1 MMSSNKANDTRNIV
15 AIEDFPLLNGEV
27 DDTLR
32 FQRAINEVRRIGG
45 GTLQLGSETYVVSSL
60 LTLTSDLTIAGV
72 KNLTMLNAQTLPPG
86 NQNTRPYLMQG
97 IGSIKKTLRST
108 SAIVEG
114 QTRIPI
120 SGDLTDVHVGDLLA
134 IKSQERQYANAGS
147 HIPYKE
153 ELQKIVEVDQV
164 NATIVVDGGLM
175 FDYHEDS
182 QLLFDVVDPISNVT
196 LKNLEITMGGK
207 DSIHGG
213 IQFSYAFNIVLDNII
228 VNGAEN
234 VAVNM
239 ARTYKFMIQNSV
251 FLNSTSP
258 TSINFNS
265 GYGVNVTST
274 SCYGKIYH
282 NVFDNCR
289 HGIAGGNH
297 APHHI
302 EIAENLLTNCRIGY
316 AIDCHEP
323 CIYWTIKANT
333 IRGCISGITARGMY
347 VTVSDNSINN
357 LTGIGIAAGA
367 TSTLPLPFVKQ
378 YIIRNNRITNTE
390 GRAINVT
397 GTNGEI
403 DDVIIQGNVCVN
415 TERIRV
421 NNSKNILVS
430 GNFIDQQNVT
440 NPTRNSLQFV
450 DCQNIDVH
458 NNQLLGIGG
467 YGVLIENG
475 SDIRITGNLM
485 EQGGVSPNA
494 NDGIRAIDCQQLQ
507 IISNQFKNMIRLSAF
522 TSNSDHIIFSN
533 NMIKVNNED
542 NFRFAGAQDVIE
554 TANMSL

>member
-1 MMSSNKANDTRNIV
+1 MSSNKANDTMKIV
-15 AIEDFPLLNGEV
+15 YIDDFPLLDGET

-45 GTLQLGSETYVVSSL
+45 GTLQLGGKTYAVSSL
-60 LTLTSDLTIAGV
+60 LTLNSDLTIVGV
-72 KNLTMLNAQTLPPG
+72 KNLTRLNAQKLPQG
-86 NQNTRPYLMQG
+86 NQTTRPYLIQG
-97 IGSIKKTLRST
+97 VGSVKKTLKST
-108 SAIVEG
+108 SAIFEG
-114 QTRIPI
+114 QTRITVA
-120 SGDLTDVHVGDLLA
+120 GDLTEVHVGDLLA
-134 IKSQERQYANAGS
+134 IKSQERQYTNAES

-164 NATIVVDGGLM
+164 NATVVVDGGLM

-182 QLLFDVVDPISNVT
+182 QLMFDVISPISNVT
-196 LKNLEITMGGK
+196 LKNLEIIMGGK

-213 IQFSYAFNIVLDNII
+213 IQFSYAFNIILDNIMI
-228 VNGAEN
+228 NGAEN

-258 TSINFNS
+258 TTINFNS
-265 GYGVNVTST
+265 GYGINVTST
-274 SCYGKIYH
+274 TCYGKIYH

-289 HGIAGGNH
+289 HGVSGGNH

-323 CIYWTIKANT
+323 CIYWTIKENM
-333 IRGCISGITARGMY
+333 IRGCINGITARGMY

-357 LTGIGIAAGA
+357 ITGIGIAAGA
-367 TSTLPLPFVKQ
+367 TSTLPLPFIKQ

-421 NNSKNILVS
+421 NNSKNILVTD
-430 GNFIDQQNVT
+430 NFIDQQKVP

-450 DCQNIDVH
+450 DCQNIQIH
-458 NNQLLGIGG
+458 NNTLLGIGA
-467 YGVLIENG
+467 YGVLIEKG
-475 SDIRITGNLM
+475 SDSSIIGNLM
-485 EQGGVSPNA
+485 EQGGVSSTV
-494 NDGIRAIDCQQLQ
+494 NDGIRAIDCHQLQ
-507 IISNQFKNMIRLSAF
+507 IVSNQFKNMFRFAAF
-522 TSNSDHIIFSN
+522 TSNSDHILFSN
-533 NMIKVNNED
+533 NMIKVNNEN
-542 NFRFAGAQDVIE
+542 NFRFAGAENVIE
-554 TANMSL
+554 TANIVL